1 MKKILIITFY
11 FPPDNNGG
19 TERVKQFYNRLNN
32 EYFETYV
39 LSRKKLKFEKK
50 NSQFTSTNVL
60 RTWFPWIWIGLYNR
74 FLRKFQIRI
83 PLFYWFAKKS
93 VKHIKKKI
101 NPDICIASFPL
112 INNFQIGLLMKE
124 ECNIKLVSDF
134 RDGLMYAPFENVFIN
149 KEYEKEMYI
158 LEKEIA
164 NKSDL
169 IIGAVPQITDYIKN
183 TYKVNACTIWNGFD
197 DEEKFEDIT
206 EGFPEDS
213 LNILYTGAL
222 GKSDIQRFIYAKEC
236 LRQLFLYNK
245 KNRFYFIG
253 AYTEEERNFFMD
265 FNNVYVYPVVPRNQ
279 AVAIQKKADVLLLVT
294 RDEEYGTSGKLF
306 EYLFSGKPI
315 LNLGGM
321 NNARKIIE
329 ETNAGVSFFS
339 TEIEK
344 INTFLQTVSKNDNR
358 FKRKNLEQ
366 YTRREECNKL
376 TEYLLNMYR

>member
-32 EYFETYV
+32 EHFETYV
-39 LSRKKLKFEKK
+39 LSRKKLNFKKK
-50 NSQFTSTNVL
+50 NSQFNSANVL

-93 VKHIKKKI
+93 IKHIKKKI

-124 ECNIKLVSDF
+124 ECSIKLVSDF

-158 LEKEIA
+158 LERKVA

-183 TYKVNACTIWNGFD
+183 TYKVNAHTIWNGFD

-206 EGFPEDS
+206 EGFPKDS

-222 GKSDIQRFIYAKEC
+222 GQSDIQRFIYAKEC
-236 LRQLFLYNK
+236 LGQIFLQNK
-245 KNRFYFIG
+245 KSRFYFIG
-253 AYTEEERNFFMD
+253 AYTKEERDFFMN
-265 FNNVYVYPVVPRNQ
+265 FNNVYVYPVVTRNQ
-279 AVAIQKKADVLLLVT
+279 AVVIQRKADVLLLVT
-294 RDEEYGTSGKLF
+294 RDEECGTSGKLF

-329 ETNAGVSFFS
+329 ETNAGISFFS

-344 INTFLQTVSKNDNR
+344 INAFLQTISKNDNR

-376 TEYLLNMYR
+376 TKHLLDMYR

>member
-19 TERVKQFYNRLNN
+19 TERVKQFYNKLNN
-32 EYFETYV
+32 EHFETYV
-39 LSRKKLKFEKK
+39 LSRKKLKFKK
-50 NSQFTSTNVL
+50 ENSQFSSTNVL

-93 VKHIKKKI
+93 VKRIKKKV
-101 NPDICIASFPL
+101 NPDICIASFPI
-112 INNFQIGLLMKE
+112 INNFQIGLLMKKV
-124 ECNIKLVSDF
+124 CDIKLVSDF
-134 RDGLMYAPFENVFIN
+134 RDGLMYCPFENIFIN
-149 KEYEKEMYI
+149 KEYEKEMKI
-158 LEKEIA
+158 LEKNIA
-164 NKSDL
+164 KNSDL
-169 IIGAVPQITDYIKN
+169 IIGAVPQITTYMKN
-183 TYKVNACTIWNGFD
+183 TYKVSAHTIWNGFD
-197 DEEKFEDIT
+197 DTEKIEDVKMN
-206 EGFPEDS
+206 FSKSS
-213 LNILYTGAL
+213 LNVLYTGAL
-222 GKSDIQRFIYAKEC
+222 GMSDINQFIYSKKC
-236 LRQLFLYNK
+236 LRQLFLNNEK
-245 KNRFYFIG
+245 IKFYFIG
-253 AYTEEERNFFMD
+253 AYTKEEKDFFMG

-279 AVAIQKKADVLLLVT
+279 AVAIQRKADVLLLVT
-294 RDEEYGTSGKLF
+294 RDEECGTSGKLF

-339 TEIEK
+339 TETGK
-344 INTFLQTVSKNDNR
+344 INAFLQTVSKNDNR

-376 TEYLLNMYR
+376 TKYLLEMYR